1 MGPEFEK
8 GNSQENSSLFGKLPP
23 ELRRQIFIYLF
34 GESVVH
40 IKFHQSKGQFKRE
53 GRPNPS
59 KVPGWCHCVC
69 RKGRGALAHRHSEKD
84 HKWCYLSAN
93 VMFTCKWA
101 FQSGLHVL
109 YGTNHF
115 MFDDLQDYTMFSSW
129 VTTKQKY
136 IKHLNIYLRHN
147 HYDSYYVDFYR
158 LTALIPRTS
167 LKEDLEVRI
176 DLQHLISNGNDG
188 YFAFDV
194 ADEMLDRV
202 KEFLYALDESSV
214 SMLELWLPG
223 ILEMFV
229 EREKEREWYPW
240 QKTVCLFEH
249 EPEHNSEEE
258 GPESDDENYGLVVF
272 PTRGDF

>member
-23 ELRRQIFIYLF
+23 ELRRQIFVYLF

-40 IKFHQSKGQFKRE
+40 IKFRQSKDQFKRE

-69 RKGRGALAHRHSEKD
+69 RKGRGDLVHRHSEKD

-93 VMFTCKWA
+93 VMLTCKWA

-115 MFDDLQDYTMFSSW
+115 KFDDLQDYTMFSSW
-129 VTTKQKY
+129 VTTKQNSDSS
-136 IKHLNIYLRHN
+136 HLTQR
-147 HYDSYYVDFYR
+147 
-158 LTALIPRTS
+158 
-167 LKEDLEVRI
+167 DLEVRI
-176 DLQHLISNGNDG
+176 DLQHLISNDNDG

-194 ADEMLDRV
+194 AGEMLDRV